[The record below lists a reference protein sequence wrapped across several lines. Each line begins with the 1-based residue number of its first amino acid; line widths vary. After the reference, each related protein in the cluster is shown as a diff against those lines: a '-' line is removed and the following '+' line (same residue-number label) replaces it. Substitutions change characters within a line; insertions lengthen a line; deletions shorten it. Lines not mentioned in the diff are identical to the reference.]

1 MRVEPELPD
10 HPKYLRLKRRVGD
23 FALEALV
30 RLWAHCQQ
38 NQRGE
43 LWRGVDAEYLELIA
57 KWEEQPGL
65 LFRSLLE
72 TGWIEQSAE
81 GILIHDWEEMN
92 SQIVNNWVN
101 GTKGGRR
108 KKGSAPVER
117 NPLVTPTRTLGVT
130 SDPSAQELGLSA
142 ISKAEERN
150 PLVTPIPVSG
160 NHPVTQREPV
170 ARNVTEHNET
180 KRPGTERGPAD
191 GHQDRAGETPA
202 LPGGLRYDLGLHL
215 ILFLNE
221 QTGAD
226 FKGTRS
232 EIDAAAQCLA
242 SVANDFE
249 GVKKM
254 VARQVALW
262 KPTPKTAAWLQPRTL
277 FDEEKF
283 PGYFAQ
289 RHLPTDVVTT
299 DPIARRREL
308 EAMIER
314 HPANRDSVCHQPNC
328 SAEQKQELRALRAEL
343 AESFHSKKTAPEKAA
358 SSNA

>member
-23 FALEALV
+23 FALEALI

-43 LWRGVDAEYLELIA
+43 LWRGVDEEYLELIA

-72 TGWIEQSAE
+72 TGWIEQSAD

-108 KKGSAPVER
+108 KKGGVPVER
-117 NPLVTPTRTLGVT
+117 NPMVNPTRTLGVT
-130 SDPSAQELGLSA
+130 SDPAAQELGLSA

-150 PLVTPIPVSG
+150 PMVNPIPISG
-160 NHPVTQREPV
+160 NHPGTQREPV

-180 KRPGTERGPAD
+180 KRNDPERDPAD

-202 LPGGLRYDLGLHL
+202 LPGGLRYDLGLNL

-242 SVANDFE
+242 SVGNDFE

-289 RHLPTDVVTT
+289 RHLPTDAVTT

-308 EAMIER
+308 EELIQK
-314 HPANRDSVCHQPNC
+314 HPANRQSVFHR
-328 SAEQKQELRALRAEL
+328 SDVTEEQREELKNWRQELSQL
-343 AESFHSKKTAPEKAA
+343 SQKNAPQKAA